1 MDTCYGVKVH
11 ATRKMKD
18 GEREWSVPSISFYA
32 GRKHGQL
39 QTTTNHYAATPM
51 TQGLAEQLTA
61 KLKLAGIEATVCDLF
76 ADPETLIHDTMVS
89 IGEEAPP
96 PTPPPTTLA
105 ELGKAIENCFRQGLS
120 PLEVLNH
127 CNKTVL
133 LG

>member
-1 MDTCYGVKVH
+1 METCSGVRIH
-11 ATRKMKD
+11 STRRMKD
-18 GEREWSVPSISFYA
+18 GDREWSIPSSAFYA

-39 QTTTNHYAATPM
+39 QTTTNHYTATPL
-51 TQGLAEQLTA
+51 TRNLAEQLSA
-61 KLKLAGIEATVCDLF
+61 KLKLAGMEATVCDLF
-76 ADPETLIHDTMVS
+76 ADSDTLIHETMVS

-96 PTPPPTTLA
+96 PAAPPTSLQ